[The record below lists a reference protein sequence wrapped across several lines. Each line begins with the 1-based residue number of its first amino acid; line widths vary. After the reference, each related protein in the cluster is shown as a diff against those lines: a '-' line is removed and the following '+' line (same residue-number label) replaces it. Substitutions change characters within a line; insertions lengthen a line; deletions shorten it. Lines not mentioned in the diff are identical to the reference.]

1 MVRQPT
7 AFRLGKRRS
16 TRPGRNRRDHRATQV
31 TRVRD
36 AGGKIWRGVSTWW
49 CDCNGRKVPH
59 SDSNVINGVREESL
73 QKFFPILC
81 VIHTRTY
88 VMAFARSH
96 QTPGAK
102 SSRTEELRDQAS
114 VVNYPRSLN
123 SSLDLNSSLEANQIR
138 EDTLNNNSDRK
149 AKKRKLNQ
157 KKTSMG
163 IQTQRRSP
171 EYPASFI
178 HPTTFNCD
186 LLGSEEPTSPV
197 LKKFRL
203 DDGASQPL
211 PTDHPDLLPIPFPT
225 GLPLTMLYNFYAKIL
240 LQVQHHQHQIYQQRK
255 ALDHFLANQSKVDC
269 SKESKMQLNSE
280 VRGGMIQN
288 SSKDGG
294 ILALQGCFT
303 RDPHTFLAVC
313 NA

>member
-1 MVRQPT
+1 MV
-7 AFRLGKRRS
+7 
-16 TRPGRNRRDHRATQV
+16 RRDHRATQV

-59 SDSNVINGVREESL
+59 SDNNVINGVREESL

-197 LKKFRL
+197 LKKFRFE
-203 DDGASQPL
+203 DGVAQTS
-211 PTDHPDLLPIPFPT
+211 PTDHPDLLPILFPT
-225 GLPLTMLYNFYAKIL
+225 GLPLSLLYNFYAKIL
-240 LQVQHHQHQIYQQRK
+240 LQVQHHQHQIYQQRQ
-255 ALDHFLANQSKVDC
+255 ALDHFHANQSKVDC
-269 SKESKMQLNSE
+269 SMETKMQLNSE
-280 VRGGMIQN
+280 VRGCIIQT

-294 ILALQGCFT
+294 ILAMPGFFA
-303 RDPHTFLAVC
+303 RGPRTFLEV
-313 NA
+313 